1 MLQLQFPD
9 GTRRRVSEE
18 QVADLCDQLWAL
30 TGMRGSLAL
39 LGKLAH
45 ERQRASVLQSPIE
58 IDELEA
64 AACLHALHQLE
75 RHEQLN

>member
-1 MLQLQFPD
+1 MA
-9 GTRRRVSEE
+9 E
-18 QVADLCDQLWAL
+18 LCDQLWSL
-30 TGMRGSLAL
+30 TPMRGSLAL
-39 LGKLAH
+39 LGKLSH

-75 RHEQLN
+75 GRELLN

>member
-1 MLQLQFPD
+1 
-9 GTRRRVSEE
+9 
-18 QVADLCDQLWAL
+18 
-30 TGMRGSLAL
+30 MRGSLAL
-39 LGKLAH
+39 LGKLSH